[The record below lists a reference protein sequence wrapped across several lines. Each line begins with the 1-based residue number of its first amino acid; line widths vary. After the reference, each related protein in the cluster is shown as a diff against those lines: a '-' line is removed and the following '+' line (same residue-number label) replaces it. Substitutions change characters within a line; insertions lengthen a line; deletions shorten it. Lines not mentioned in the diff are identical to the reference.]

1 MRVIGLL
8 GGMSWESTAEYYR
21 IINQEVRR
29 RLGRQHSAKI
39 LMYSV
44 EFEEIEEMQAGGQWD
59 EAGQLLAEEAQRLER
74 GGADFLLLCT
84 NTMHKV
90 APAIEQAVKI
100 PLIHIADATAERIRQ
115 ANLRC
120 VGLLGTRFTME
131 EEFYRG
137 RLAERHGLEVVIPEP
152 EDRAVVDRVIFAE
165 LCQGQILEPSR
176 QEYVRIIDALGRQ
189 GAEGVILGC
198 TEIGLLIKPE
208 HSPLL
213 VFDTT
218 EIHATKAVQLALAE
232 V

>member
-21 IINQEVRR
+21 IINQEIRR

-44 EFEEIEEMQAGGQWD
+44 EFEEIEEMQASGRWD
-59 EAGQLLAEEAQRLER
+59 QAGQLLAEEAQRLER

-137 RLAERHGLEVVIPEP
+137 RLTERHGLEVVIPTAE
-152 EDRAVVDRVIFAE
+152 ERAVVDRVIFAE

-176 QEYVRIIDALGRQ
+176 QEYVRIIDALGQQ

-208 HSPLL
+208 HSPLPVL
-213 VFDTT
+213 DTT
-218 EIHATKAVQLALAE
+218 EIHAAKGVELALGE
-232 V
+232 D

>member
-59 EAGQLLAEEAQRLER
+59 EAGQLLADEAQRLER

-208 HSPLL
+208 HSPLP